1 MEEGGRR
8 NVDDVE
14 ESPLDGVVATS
25 LGEGLVEE
33 GAEAEADDF
42 FAAESDCFFA

>member
-1 MEEGGRR
+1 VVEGGRR
-8 NVDDVE
+8 NVDDE